1 MKSVFVPDGR
11 SIASVGIVRSLGEK
25 GIDITLGNERRISAA
40 AFSKYVKK
48 NVVYPS
54 PEKNPELFVSE
65 MYNLVK
71 KEKYDVVMPVR
82 DSTTILFSK
91 MKDRLSD
98 YTKLPIPDYL
108 TVMKGRNKAETLKVA
123 LDSGIPCP
131 VTYFDDG
138 EDIKKL
144 KDAIEYPVL
153 IRPCESSGSRG
164 IVYVDSPEN
173 LVNEYNKIK
182 NQFGEVMI
190 QEYVPHTGRAYNVS
204 ALFNQYSEPR
214 AVFAMEKIRQFPI
227 SGGPT
232 AFAES
237 IKGDS
242 IKKYALKL
250 LKDMNWVGVAEVEFI
265 FDERDKKPKLLEINP
280 RFWNPLSLAIHSGVD
295 FPSLLYEMALN
306 GDINPVNSYQLGVK
320 WRYYIYDFLCFI
332 YSSNKIN
339 NFSEFATFHN
349 VHDAI
354 LSFNDPGP
362 AFGSLLDGFSSLLS
376 RERRE
381 HVFKRG

>member
-1 MKSVFVPDGR
+1 MANVFVPDGR
-11 SIASVGIVRSLGEK
+11 SVASVGIVRSLGEK
-25 GIDITLGNERRISAA
+25 GIDVTLGNERRVSAA
-40 AFSKYVKK
+40 AFSKYVK
-48 NVVYPS
+48 NNIVYPS
-54 PEKNPELFVSE
+54 PEKNPELFTYE
-65 MYNLVK
+65 MYSLIK

-91 MKDRLSD
+91 MKDQLSK

-108 TVMKGRNKAETLKVA
+108 TLMRGRNKAETVKAA
-123 LDSGIPCP
+123 LDSGVPCP
-131 VTYFDDG
+131 STYFDSDK
-138 EDIKKL
+138 DIKKL
-144 KDAIEYPVL
+144 KDTVEYPVL

-164 IVYVDSPEN
+164 IVYVDTPED
-173 LVNEYNKIK
+173 LVKEYHKIK

-190 QEYVPHTGRAYNVS
+190 QEYIPHTGKAYNVS

-237 IKGDS
+237 IKGDN

-250 LKDMNWVGVAEVEFI
+250 LKDMKWVGVAEVEFI

-306 GDINPVNSYQLGVK
+306 GDIEPVNDYQLGVK
-320 WRYYIYDFLCFI
+320 WRYYIYDILCFI

-339 NFSEFATFHN
+339 NISEFTTFHN

-362 AFGSLLDGFSSLLS
+362 AFGSLLDAFSSFLS
-376 RERRE
+376 KERRE